1 MNTMTRISL
10 ALTALLLVAAVADA
24 GTLRYSTG
32 TGDWDNNATW
42 NPPGPV
48 QPDDILIIRNG
59 DTVTVSGSKTVK
71 SLTVVG
77 GGTLAGNPTL
87 DLETT
92 ENLLNRGMITGSNLE
107 IEVGGNL
114 TNEGSIQGRAGAA
127 GMKGGEVV
135 IRVRGSMTNAR
146 NANVTGGTGGA
157 RGTQPAGTGGR
168 VNIHV
173 EKALTNEG
181 KIKGGQ
187 GGNGGAGQGGRG
199 GAASVSEKGGLQNG
213 EFSGGPGGPGGK
225 TGDRGPSHWHTR
237 ISFEA
242 GGTATLDG
250 RHVGLQ
256 ADGGDVKIG
265 LLTPA
270 AIHAEKLLILASG
283 NLDLRG
289 TAPSSSG
296 PRAVVT
302 EEVLVLAASVLS
314 DPWLPPSSFFSRS
327 PILRRRARIDALG
340 APVLGQT
347 FVQQVVSPDDPG
359 AAYFCATSLSAVE
372 GIATG
377 DVRIPLDFDALFVQ
391 SLFGLPPFYDYSG
404 VLGGLGTGYPKIMIP
419 ALPALAGVDLY
430 TAVLI
435 VDHQGF
441 RNLSPAK
448 KVTLVSP

>member
-1 MNTMTRISL
+1 MNITTRLCL
-10 ALTALLLVAAVADA
+10 ALTALLLVTAVADA
-24 GTLRYSTG
+24 RTLRYSTG
-32 TGDWDNNATW
+32 NGDWDTNATW
-42 NPPGPV
+42 SPPGPV

-59 DTVTVSGSKTVK
+59 DTVTVSGSKKVK
-71 SLTVVG
+71 SLTVNG

-92 ENLLNRGMITGSNLE
+92 GNLLNRGTITGGNLD
-107 IEVGGNL
+107 IDVGGKL
-114 TNEGSIQGRAGAA
+114 TNEGSIQGGAGAA
-127 GMKGGEVV
+127 DMDGGEVV
-135 IRVRGSMTNAR
+135 IRVAGNMANAED
-146 NANVTGGTGGA
+146 ADITGGQGGA
-157 RGTQPAGTGGR
+157 RGTQRVGTGGR
-168 VNIHV
+168 VKIYV
-173 EKALTNEG
+173 KKALTNDGE
-181 KIKGGQ
+181 IKGGI
-187 GGNGGAGQGGRG
+187 GGNGGAGKGGQG

-213 EFSGGPGGPGGK
+213 EFSGGEGGPGGEK
-225 TGDRGPSHWHTR
+225 GDPGRSHWDTR
-237 ISFEA
+237 IAFEA

-250 RHVGLQ
+250 GHVGLQ

-265 LLTPA
+265 LLAPA
-270 AIHAEKLLILASG
+270 AIHAKKMLILASG
-283 NLDLRG
+283 SLDLRG
-289 TAPSSSG
+289 SAPSRFG

-302 EEVLVLAASVLS
+302 EDVLVLAAGVLS

-327 PILRRRARIDALG
+327 PTLRRRARIDALG

-347 FVQQVVSPDDPG
+347 FVQQVVAPDDPG
-359 AAYFCATSLSAVE
+359 ASYFCATSLSAVE

-377 DVRIPLDFDALFVQ
+377 DVHIPLDFDALFVQ
-391 SLFGLPPFYDYSG
+391 SLFGLPPFYDYRG
-404 VLGGLGTGYPKIMIP
+404 ALGGLGTGYPKIRIP